1 MVCLNKANKLTIAG
15 GITPTHT
22 SHHSTGVGYSK
33 LPNLTKLA
41 KGTVTSLIILSTI
54 ISLCTPIL
62 SITIP
67 SVNNTVLE
75 ANGIDTSSTASNQTN
90 GSNGIT
96 TNDVDPTTMASDLE
110 SLNNALETQ
119 AEGEGISINLSSPTN
134 FTITPDNLST
144 GTGNATNIAATSIT
158 ANVKTAMPGYSLTI
172 QQAANTTTT
181 NNTNIANPNG
191 SLINPA
197 NPSNSPILSTDGTP
211 DFPKALSNN
220 EWGYAISG
228 SNNFDTSYTTGNTNS
243 LTSKWA
249 KVPTSTETA
258 QTIKTTEDTPPTEG
272 DNTTVYY
279 GVNVPKNKTAGQYQ
293 TTITY
298 TATAN
303 ILDPP
308 EVEKV
313 EPSSIRQSLQMTACY
328 VTTAGS
334 VYCTGPTGVTQSESN
349 EGPNYTYNYDYN
361 KESWMSNLA
370 PVATSE
376 LSGNLGPLSVQS
388 YSPVVALTD
397 SESTDG
403 PLVSPL
409 MVLLVRNIFTI

>member
-1 MVCLNKANKLTIAG
+1 MVCLNKTNKLTIAG
-15 GITPTHT
+15 GIKPIHNSYT
-22 SHHSTGVGYSK
+22 SHHSTGGGYSK

-41 KGTVTSLIILSTI
+41 KGAVTSLIIFSTI
-54 ISLCTPIL
+54 ISICTPIL
-62 SITIP
+62 VNLAGVSATTIDSTTSTNTSSSNP
-67 SVNNTVLE
+67 SSQSSQSSPSDPNYLTNALE
-75 ANGIDTSSTASNQTN
+75 ANGIDTSTLNTN
-90 GSNGIT
+90 
-96 TNDVDPTTMASDLE
+96 TNEVDPTTMATDLE

-119 AEGEGISINLSSPTN
+119 AEGEGISINLASPTN

-181 NNTNIANPNG
+181 SNTNIANPNG

-211 DFPKALSNN
+211 DSPKVLGNN

-228 SNNFDTSYTTGNTNS
+228 SNNFDTSYTTGNTNP

-313 EPSSIRQSLQMTACY
+313 EPSSIRQGLQMTVGETEAVGRPGSSDYQPAQTIACY

-334 VYCTGPTGVTQSESN
+334 VYCTGPTDVTESESN
-349 EGPNYTYNYDYN
+349 EGPNYIR
-361 KESWMSNLA
+361 L
-370 PVATSE
+370 
-376 LSGNLGPLSVQS
+376 Q
-388 YSPVVALTD
+388 
-397 SESTDG
+397 
-403 PLVSPL
+403 
-409 MVLLVRNIFTI
+409 